1 MAQLPSWQSLETGV
15 AVPNGS
21 GPGRIVALVASEGAV
36 AQGWAGGAAL
46 ELARAWSAAGE
57 KVILVDGA
65 LHYPTLHQAARIENV
80 EGLSDAALFGLSVGR
95 VAKPVDEGAFF
106 LITAGTA
113 VADANTVAGS
123 PRWGTLL
130 GGFLEAGVKLLLFVR
145 DGDSGCAAFLGS
157 ASDIVVLADRTEKA
171 PAAVRDLEGMV
182 RAVAGPGHAGAVSAT
197 GASASASEGLRPPAE
212 WTAAGPGGRRRIVV
226 FGVLFVLLIL
236 ILLALFGILPIPGV
250 SAQQS
255 SAATLSLPAGFS
267 SVTG

>member
-1 MAQLPSWQSLETGV
+1 MAQLPSWQSLDAGV

-36 AQGWAGGAAL
+36 AQGWAGGAAI
-46 ELARAWSAAGE
+46 ELARSWSAAGE

-65 LHYPTLHQAARIENV
+65 LHYPTLHQAAEVENF

-95 VAKPVDEGAFF
+95 VAQPVDGGSFF

-113 VADANTVAGS
+113 VADANAVAGS
-123 PRWGTLL
+123 ARWGTLL

-157 ASDIVVLADRTEKA
+157 ASDIVILADRTEKT

-182 RAVAGPGHAGAVSAT
+182 RAVTGPGAAGVV
-197 GASASASEGLRPPAE
+197 ASPSSESEGLRPPEE
-212 WTAAGPGGRRRIVV
+212 WTAAGPGGRQRVMML
-226 FGVLFVLLIL
+226 GVLVVLLVL
-236 ILLALFGILPIPGV
+236 VLLAVFGILPIPGLSAEPAAAV
-250 SAQQS
+250 S
-255 SAATLSLPAGFS
+255 SLTSRFA
-267 SVTG
+267 SVVG

>member
-1 MAQLPSWQSLETGV
+1 MAQLPSWQSLEAGV

-46 ELARAWSAAGE
+46 ELARSWSAAGE

-65 LHYPTLHQAARIENV
+65 LHYPTLDQAAGVENV

-95 VAKPVDEGAFF
+95 VAQPVDGGSFF

-113 VADANTVAGS
+113 VADANAVAGS

-130 GGFLEAGVKLLLFVR
+130 GGFLEAGVTLLLFVR

-157 ASDIVVLADRTEKA
+157 ASDIVVLSDRTEKA

-182 RAVAGPGHAGAVSAT
+182 RAVTGPGVGGVTSLSAGATAPV
-197 GASASASEGLRPPAE
+197 SEGLRPPEE
-212 WTAAGPGGRRRIVV
+212 WTAAGPGGRRRIT
-226 FGVLFVLLIL
+226 VLAILAVLLIL
-236 ILLALFGILPIPGV
+236 VLLVVFGILPIPGLSAQSV
-250 SAQQS
+250 SATS
-255 SAATLSLPAGFS
+255 YLPTGLG
-267 SVTG
+267 SVIG